1 MSHDVV
7 RRRVSRAHPVV
18 NAASSQDDG
27 ALVLMDEFEDVT
39 KEFLA
44 AKSLR
49 VTNLS
54 AGQLPASA
62 RPAPREK
69 TNENVASLGT
79 FRVPTHSAWFRWEDA
94 HAVEEK
100 ALPELFTPQAL
111 DDDGREKYIECRNAM
126 MRKFRDTG
134 RNITLNEANSA
145 LKSESRVDNDTAG
158 RIFSFLEDWGLLN
171 WKFATEPKC
180 STSRDARRGMPPNR
194 HRRRRI
200 VARRRGR
207 CVEGDRFT
215 VVRFRPHS
223 CDDALG
229 TSRPR
234 ARERRA
240 SARCLGSL
248 SANPSTRSSPRIER
262 FEA

>member
-1 MSHDVV
+1 M
-7 RRRVSRAHPVV
+7 
-18 NAASSQDDG
+18 
-27 ALVLMDEFEDVT
+27 
-39 KEFLA
+39 
-44 AKSLR
+44 
-49 VTNLS
+49 
-54 AGQLPASA
+54 
-62 RPAPREK
+62 
-69 TNENVASLGT
+69 
-79 FRVPTHSAWFRWEDA
+79 PTHSAWFRWEDA

-171 WKFATEPKC
+171 WKFATEREVFDIKRRGP
-180 STSRDARRGMPPNR
+180 RDAPESSPTTMDRCASKRPM
-194 HRRRRI
+194 RRRRSLHRCSI
-200 VARRRGR
+200 SATFARRRPR
-207 CVEGDRFT
+207 DITPWRQ
-215 VVRFRPHS
+215 R
-223 CDDALG
+223 
-229 TSRPR
+229 TSR
-234 ARERRA
+234 

-248 SANPSTRSSPRIER
+248 SVNPSTRSSPRIER